1 MQSTLFQNYIGSAQ
15 AKDQDRLT
23 PHSLRPAL
31 AHILLTDVNKICLFV
46 NQKKLIVHYHYEL
59 LDK

>member
-15 AKDQDRLT
+15 ATDRLT
-23 PHSLRPAL
+23 PQSAASLGTY
-31 AHILLTDVNKICLFV
+31 IVTDVNKICLFV